1 MSGDR
6 SKYHET
12 LRLIADKTS
21 LPVLFTEDGKKVVI
35 ALEHKNDTSASRLRK
50 AAKLAHS
57 IDHCNTCKERV
68 LKFFP
73 LSIPDKEGRL
83 IPLFLHPEMTPEPYG
98 SLAQMNH
105 EFCSQVDIVGIR
117 ILTGDFLLNYK
128 EKEGRRREGQLFH
141 HFYVCLSEKTQ
152 ENVNVHLLQKAFH
165 RYCPEFL
172 PNMLETLLP
181 RCSSSSPVEKIKMM
195 KMSLECIRD
204 AIPDITYGKNILPSV
219 SWLLRIVER
228 FESMEKIPCQLPLH
242 QRWLLC
248 AEIMLWTAIRPDG
261 LEHQNAVSCVI
272 QQAYNN
278 VLPVMS
284 SAKDRSALIKIM
296 NYRLSPENY
305 QRRTEA
311 PSMGQVQNAI
321 QALGDFTNTIMTL
334 SEAAKIQG
342 AVVIG
347 TTPPSSLNAFASMIK
362 EATDPIPSKKSP
374 WGLAAKCGSQI
385 SGLRDLVKYAREHP
399 EIKMYLDASGK
410 MASVYVADTT
420 LSPEKLCVPYLWA
433 FHGDTS
439 SKKVFA
445 FEDKW
450 TEIAVIIPQYE
461 TLTQQNAIFLLRGCH
476 RIPVDSLNC
485 CFPSFLNV
493 AIRRIC
499 GPAFEK
505 LNEKIRLPIPTTEPA
520 IGRGTSV
527 SSGDKLM
534 YPIKILVDGKE
545 LLLTNL

>member
-1 MSGDR
+1 
-6 SKYHET
+6 
-12 LRLIADKTS
+12 
-21 LPVLFTEDGKKVVI
+21 
-35 ALEHKNDTSASRLRK
+35 
-50 AAKLAHS
+50 
-57 IDHCNTCKERV
+57 
-68 LKFFP
+68 
-73 LSIPDKEGRL
+73 
-83 IPLFLHPEMTPEPYG
+83 
-98 SLAQMNH
+98 
-105 EFCSQVDIVGIR
+105 
-117 ILTGDFLLNYK
+117 
-128 EKEGRRREGQLFH
+128 
-141 HFYVCLSEKTQ
+141 
-152 ENVNVHLLQKAFH
+152 
-165 RYCPEFL
+165 
-172 PNMLETLLP
+172 
-181 RCSSSSPVEKIKMM
+181 
-195 KMSLECIRD
+195 
-204 AIPDITYGKNILPSV
+204 
-219 SWLLRIVER
+219 
-228 FESMEKIPCQLPLH
+228 
-242 QRWLLC
+242 
-248 AEIMLWTAIRPDG
+248 MLWTAIRPDG
-261 LEHQNAVSCVI
+261 LEQQNAVSCVI
-272 QQAYNN
+272 QQAHNN

-296 NYRLSPENY
+296 NYRLSSENY

-334 SEAAKIQG
+334 SEAVKIQG

-362 EATDPIPSKKSP
+362 EATDSIPSKKSP
-374 WGLAAKCGSQI
+374 WGLAAKCGPQI

-410 MASVYVADTT
+410 MESVYVADTT

-433 FHGDTS
+433 FHGDT

-527 SSGDKLM
+527 SCGDKLM